1 MPDTLKFL
9 TAFSLSVLLTA
20 CGGGSSSSNSNDE
33 TTETE
38 TSTDSGDNS
47 GSDDSDNGDDD
58 SDEETGGYTFNPS
71 NPLASLIVGTQEY
84 ASGTLTL
91 EDTDSN
97 SPTFQASSVAGSY
110 GDFTL
115 YESGNWEYQL
125 NTNSQNLNDGD
136 SVEDTISFQLTDGS
150 TLSVVF
156 SIQTIEATE
165 SSIVFIFMNFSDAAV
180 EDDLSITQ
188 IANMAFNDT
197 DSLDNAYHENSLG
210 QLKFSRHLS
219 NDTSLDQYC
228 YGEDNDESTSIDCF
242 TYNIADSQNGGVLSI
257 EDAESRSGSEYN
269 DSGYTWRD
277 RATSWIESNYLDSNN
292 QPVELNDW
300 RHRVYIFPEAAAS
313 AGLVGTGVASVGGRW
328 SMIIADSDQLIMGHE
343 IGHNIGLSHAGNDDN
358 NDGDTNDSGESEYG
372 SDGSLMGNAWQS
384 RLFGSGHR
392 DYMGWYDSFPG
403 YTETIEAVA
412 GSTTNIEFQ
421 AIELTAG
428 ELSSDLPQ
436 LLKAESIGSRNGE
449 NYYYIEYHVEHDTLN
464 PRPHHENAVT
474 VHYLSGTSN
483 NNVTANQVAT
493 LSTTGD
499 SFTDSSAGITIEFLS
514 TENSTNSATVS
525 VTYDE

>member
-20 CGGGSSSSNSNDE
+20 CGGGGSSSSSSSDE
-33 TTETE
+33 ATETE
-38 TSTDSGDNS
+38 TSTDS
-47 GSDDSDNGDDD
+47 SDSNDSDNEGED
-58 SDEETGGYTFNPS
+58 TGGYTFNPS
-71 NPLASLIVGTQEY
+71 SPLATLVVGSQEY

-97 SPTFQASSVAGSY
+97 SPTFQANSVAGDY

-125 NTNSQNLNDGD
+125 NTNSQNLNDGE
-136 SVEDTISFQLTDGS
+136 SVEDTISFELTDGS
-150 TLSVVF
+150 TLYVVF
-156 SIQTIEATE
+156 SVQTIEATE
-165 SSIVFIFMNFSDAAV
+165 SSIVFIFMNFSDVSV
-180 EDDLSITQ
+180 EDDLSVSQ
-188 IANMAFNDT
+188 IADMAFNDT
-197 DSLDNAYHENSLG
+197 DSLDNAYQENSLG

-219 NDTSLDQYC
+219 SDTALDQYC
-228 YGEDNDESTSIDCF
+228 YGEDSDESTSIDCF
-242 TYNIADSQNGGVLSI
+242 NYSIPDSQNGGVLSI
-257 EDAESRSGSEYN
+257 EDAQSRSGSEYN
-269 DSGYTWRD
+269 DDGYTWRD
-277 RATSWIESNYLDSNN
+277 NATSWIESNYVDSNS
-292 QPVELNDW
+292 QPVDLSDW

-403 YTETIEAVA
+403 YTETIEAVS
-412 GSTTNIEFQ
+412 GSTTSIEFQ

-428 ELSSDLPQ
+428 ELSGTLPQ
-436 LLKAESIGSRNGE
+436 LLKVESIGSRNGE

-493 LSTTGD
+493 LSTIGE

-514 TENSTNSATVS
+514 TDSSNNSATVS